1 MKRLLFITILAPT
14 LCLAENLVKD
24 GSMDSPAG
32 WSGDRKFETVDDNR
46 VLVMEAKSNRIMKVS
61 TEVNTRNVKD
71 LVVTF
76 RYRSSDYDGRG
87 FQLRG
92 TRPGGGSTY
101 RNLDVKAD
109 GEWHEYTWNF
119 SEVRD
124 SKSIDFSFSLLEGTG
139 TVMIDDVVI
148 KEKSS
153 D

>member
-1 MKRLLFITILAPT
+1 MRRLLFITLLAPAC
-14 LCLAENLVKD
+14 CLADNLVKD

-46 VLVMEAKSNRIMKVS
+46 VMLLEAKKNRIMEVS
-61 TEVNTRNVKD
+61 TEVSTRNVKD

-76 RYRSSDYDGRG
+76 RYRSSDYVGRG

-92 TRPGGGSTY
+92 TRPGGGFTY
-101 RNLDVKAD
+101 NTFDLKVD
-109 GEWHEYTWNF
+109 GEWHERTWRF
-119 SEVRD
+119 SEIRD
-124 SKSIDFSFSLLEGTG
+124 SKSINFSFSLLEGTG